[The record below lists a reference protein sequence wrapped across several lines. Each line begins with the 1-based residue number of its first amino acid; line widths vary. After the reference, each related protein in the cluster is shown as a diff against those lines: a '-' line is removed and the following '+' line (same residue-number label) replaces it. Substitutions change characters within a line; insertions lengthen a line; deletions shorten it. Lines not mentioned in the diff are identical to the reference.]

1 MVKILKNFII
11 VFLLLFVLSSN
22 YAYAGI
28 VTCGNT
34 TGDECTMDDLF
45 KGGTGSTTSNPFW
58 VNLIQQALGISGIVI
73 LCIFIFA
80 GVKMMISGGDPNK
93 IKAARTMM
101 INSFA
106 GILIVFFAFTLV
118 KGALM
123 ILVGNKWTIYFGDSE
138 IKTTTTSNTVEP
150 TDGTCTHTK
159 CSLTVGNVCCKGGT
173 DVDGT
178 GSQDALS
185 YFSECKV
192 PANKDLCVN
201 AKFAYSLSDN
211 SKRLK
216 DSSDGSFIDNG
227 TPCHCDGGNCQ
238 GKCIY
243 VKDNIIKSYYFK
255 EAWNLSSD
263 ACGRYK
269 KTNEAAKVSN
279 NRCLVDLGVSVC
291 LRCVESTVY
300 DKIKE

>member
-1 MVKILKNFII
+1 MVKILKIFIVI
-11 VFLLLFVLSSN
+11 FLLLFVLSSN
-22 YAYAGI
+22 NAYAGL

-34 TGDECTMDDLF
+34 INDECTVDDLF
-45 KGGTGSTTSNPFW
+45 KGGTGSEISNPFW

-80 GVKMMISGGDPNK
+80 GVKMMISGGDPSK

-138 IKTTTTSNTVEP
+138 ISTTTTSSAVE
-150 TDGTCTHTK
+150 TNDGTCTHQT
-159 CSLTVGNVCCKGGT
+159 CSLTVGNVCCNTGI

-178 GSQDALS
+178 GSQNALS
-185 YFSECKV
+185 YFSECKI
-192 PANKDLCVN
+192 PANKDKCTN
-201 AKFAYSLSDN
+201 AKFAYDVPVA
-211 SKRLK
+211 KKLK
-216 DSSDGSFIDNG
+216 DPLVIDTVISNG
-227 TPCHCDGGNCQ
+227 DACHDTE

-243 VKDNIIKSYYFK
+243 VEESIINSYYFK
-255 EAWNLSSD
+255 ADWNLSSD
-263 ACGRYK
+263 SCGKYK
-269 KTNEAAKVSN
+269 KTNEAAKITN
-279 NRCLVDLGVSVC
+279 NRCLNDNGKTIC
-291 LRCVESTVY
+291 LRCVISNIY
-300 DKIKE
+300 DKIQN